1 MSKAS
6 DRVDAFPAVTIGEKH
21 AYLSGYMDGEQDNAL
36 TVEDVLV
43 LHNLYHNLQYVYY
56 DVRDCCKAVLELY
69 NEAKREAE
77 G

>member
-1 MSKAS
+1 
-6 DRVDAFPAVTIGEKH
+6 
-21 AYLSGYMDGEQDNAL
+21 MDGEQDNAL

-43 LHNLYHNLQYVYY
+43 LHNLYHNLQYVYD